1 MRDLNV
7 LYDCLNENPNQ
18 LNLMVSVLIAGLSK
32 HSLGFYYKNPEE
44 FISDANIAIA
54 LAILIEE
61 ARKEMWNYIVKDPDG
76 LIDNSIK
83 EHLNRF
89 FKERP
94 DLAERIQKSMDK
106 VREKH
111 QQQKDNVK

>member
-1 MRDLNV
+1 MIDLKV
-7 LYDCLNENPNQ
+7 LDDCFNENPNQ

-32 HSLGFYYKNPEE
+32 HSLDFYFKNPEE

-54 LAILIEE
+54 LAIRIEE
-61 ARKEMWNYIVKDPDG
+61 ARKEMWDYIVKDPDG
-76 LIDNSIK
+76 LIDDSIK

-94 DLAERIQKSMDK
+94 DLAERIQKSMEK

-111 QQQKDNVK
+111 QQQKNNEK